1 MKKLFRLLIF
11 LFLFVS
17 GNITASAQLV
27 TRPAQLDAEKK
38 TTTELPDLVVTI
50 TSITYSNADSV
61 YTIAYTIRNDGKGPV
76 DMSLI
81 KLKGDVYNHAGNLAF
96 PGCETSFSRV
106 KQPSRVSNNSPESN
120 MLKTRTSYNGS
131 LTCAIPLYTWHKD
144 YSYKLE
150 IDPAK
155 SIKES
160 NEKNNIA
167 TASIIGYLDLPDL
180 TIESATWTWGNTRY
194 KDGVQVQDF
203 TVNLMIRN
211 MAVVPASLD
220 VYVIGN
226 FGNTHNCAG
235 CGRVISGSLSSN
247 LKIGAWGYMTTVIG
261 CTMPVTQ
268 LQNQTQYAIAV
279 DCYNKVAEKDE
290 NNNSIVIPIPP
301 R

>member
-1 MKKLFRLLIF
+1 MRKLFRLLIF

-17 GNITASAQLV
+17 GDITASAQQV

-76 DMSLI
+76 DMSSV
-81 KLKGDVYNHAGNLAF
+81 KLKGDVYNHTGNLAF
-96 PGCETSFSRV
+96 PGCETTLSRV
-106 KQPSRVSNNSPESN
+106 RQVSRISKNNSESN
-120 MLKTRTSYNGS
+120 MLEPRTSYNGS
-131 LTCAIPLYTWHKD
+131 FTCDIPLYTWHRD

-150 IDPAK
+150 IDPEK
-155 SIKES
+155 TIKES
-160 NEKNNIA
+160 NKNNNTA

-180 TIESATWTWGNTRY
+180 IIESATWTWGDTKY
-194 KDGVQVQDF
+194 KNGEQVQDF

-211 MAVVPASLD
+211 MSLVASSLD

-226 FGNTHNCAG
+226 FGNIASCGG
-235 CGRVISGSLSSN
+235 CGRVVSGGIPTS

-261 CTMPVTQ
+261 CAMPVTQ
-268 LQNQTQYAIAV
+268 LQNQTHYAIAV
-279 DCYNKVAEKDE
+279 DCYNRVAEKDE
-290 NNNSIVIPIPP
+290 NNNSLVIPIPP